1 MLFAVKIICSI
12 NLYRHLWS
20 IVGRTEYTCH
30 SLSRI
35 HLHSVWMDEGE
46 SNLLAGRQRAGIYRD
61 SCDIYY
67 ARLLIN
73 VPFHYLKIKFLYI

>member
-1 MLFAVKIICSI
+1 
-12 NLYRHLWS
+12 
-20 IVGRTEYTCH
+20 
-30 SLSRI
+30 
-35 HLHSVWMDEGE
+35 MDEGE

-73 VPFHYLKIKFLYI
+73 VPFHYLKIKFLYIWEKKSNQQKTTYLVTIYTH